1 MKIYI
6 FGKSGSGKTTIG
18 KELSNVLKID
28 FFELDKMFWDFKKDI
43 SISNKV
49 ERANIINN
57 LLKNNNWIIE
67 GLYRQDWLDK
77 VISDSDYIFYINRN
91 DLIIDIQIIKRFI
104 KRIVGLEKSER
115 KSSFKLIYEFLKDNH
130 SGRFEKNHLKEFN
143 SRLIK
148 LNKNLIE
155 VKSIS
160 ELKRSVL

>member
-6 FGKSGSGKTTIG
+6 FWKSWSGKTTIW

-67 GLYRQDWLDK
+67 WLYRQDWLDK

-104 KRIVGLEKSER
+104 KRIVWLEKSER

-130 SGRFEKNHLKEFN
+130 SWRFEKNHLKEFN